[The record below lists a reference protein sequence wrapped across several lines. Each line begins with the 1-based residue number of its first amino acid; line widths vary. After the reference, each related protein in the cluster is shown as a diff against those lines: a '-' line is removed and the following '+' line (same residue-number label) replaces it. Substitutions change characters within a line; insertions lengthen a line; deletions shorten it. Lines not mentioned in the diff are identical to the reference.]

1 MTADV
6 RELSAA
12 VREIRP
18 ATAGSYAGRAH
29 RTSELAGWAERLGLT
44 WIALHLHEQ
53 RVALG
58 GDRAEVI
65 ESAERIA
72 AIAAELRRPPHES
85 AAASALAERPSAPSP

>member
-1 MTADV
+1 MTVDV

-18 ATAGSYAGRAH
+18 AAAGSYADRAH
-29 RTSELAGWAERLGLT
+29 RTSELAREAERLGLS

-58 GDRAEVI
+58 GERAELI
-65 ESAERIA
+65 ESAGRIA
-72 AIAAELRRPPHES
+72 VIAAELRRPPHE
-85 AAASALAERPSAPSP
+85 AAPASAVADRPPARSA